1 MDSYHWIAFYFFRWL
16 SNAWNVRADWLS
28 GWGSHSKWG
37 IQGLTGLKS
46 RYATTRLLEY
56 YWAISFQPCIK
67 TDANMKKRCLAGL
80 ITLKSPGSIPGF
92 ATKQKQTGMSNH
104 SGFLLSYSWL
114 IGCCKIIMRISYC
127 FRIIFVYNK

>member
-1 MDSYHWIAFYFFRWL
+1 MLDLNLAPEDLGTLGERVATFTEGGFLSLDSFLFFRWL

-92 ATKQKQTGMSNH
+92 ATKQSKPESTTPP
-104 SGFLLSYSWL
+104 
-114 IGCCKIIMRISYC
+114 
-127 FRIIFVYNK
+127 